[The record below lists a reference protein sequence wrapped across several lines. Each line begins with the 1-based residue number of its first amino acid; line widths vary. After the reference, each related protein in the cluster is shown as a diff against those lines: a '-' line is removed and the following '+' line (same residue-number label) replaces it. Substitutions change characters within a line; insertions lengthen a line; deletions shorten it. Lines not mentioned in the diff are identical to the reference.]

1 MLEMR
6 NIVKRFP
13 GVVASDG
20 VDFDVRAGEVH
31 TLLGENGA
39 GKSTLMKILYGLY
52 QADAGEISL
61 EGEPVEITLV
71 VKNVGT
77 LTTGAP
83 ATVVGMQNGIEIY
96 SESLLAQSALGG
108 AKTTFTFPSFL
119 PTIAGTISWQAT
131 IADDNPDTALAETK
145 VRN

>member
-1 MLEMR
+1 MLDFE
-6 NIVKRFP
+6 I
-13 GVVASDG
+13 ASFRTTKNAFLRRG
-20 VDFDVRAGEVH
+20 M
-31 TLLGENGA
+31 
-39 GKSTLMKILYGLY
+39 S
-52 QADAGEISL
+52 
-61 EGEPVEITLV
+61 VEITLV

-96 SESLLAQSALGG
+96 SESLLVQSALGG

-119 PTIAGTISWQAT
+119 PTFAGTISWQAT